1 MGTAEVST
9 AKLAVFCIAI
19 AIGFFF
25 IGAFF
30 GSSPYSRGHALQ
42 PASPLAPLPPIGGH
56 SDAVQQLI
64 GEETALG
71 SAPDTSISVLVSRGY
86 QGVVA
91 SKNQTSMTV
100 NATSS
105 AMIEE
110 LPASLTSYFVSIS
123 GSRVAASAQVLH
135 VGDVVHVS
143 RISDAKT
150 HATRAI
156 IVDFLRPYFIKS

>member
-9 AKLAVFCIAI
+9 VKLAVFCIAI

-42 PASPLAPLPPIGGH
+42 PATPPLPPIGGQG
-56 SDAVQQLI
+56 DAVQQLI

-156 IVDFLRPYFIKS
+156 IVDFLRPHFIKS